1 MLLSENQVSILN
13 QYGQNTLQQCI
24 KELEDLDW
32 SISMMGKVISQEEID
47 RSFEYY
53 CKLGEER
60 KKERR

>member
-1 MLLSENQVSILN
+1 MH
-13 QYGQNTLQQCI
+13 

-32 SISMMGKVISQEEID
+32 AISMMGKVISQEEID

>member
-13 QYGQNTLQQCI
+13 QYGQNTLQQCVN
-24 KELEDLDW
+24 ELEDLNW
-32 SISMMGKVISQEEID
+32 AISMMGKVISQEEID